1 MLSLFFEQNQ
11 GRTKMGKAVGI
22 DLGTSTSCVACVID
36 GKPQAL
42 PGPDGELIQASVVS
56 FLPDG
61 SRIVGNRA
69 KRMMIEN
76 AENTV
81 YSAKR
86 LIGRKYFS
94 AEVKKA
100 QAVCSYKIVE
110 GPNQSV
116 RIRIMGRDYSIPE
129 ISAMVLMEMKKIA
142 ENNLGEE
149 VTDAVITVPAYFND
163 GQRQATKDAGT
174 IAGLNV
180 LRIINEPTAA
190 ALAYGFGKGLTQKV
204 AVYDLGGG
212 TFDISILEI
221 GEDVFEVIS
230 TAGDTY
236 LGGDDFD
243 DRLIDYLA
251 ERFMREHDIDLRQD
265 RTALQKLKNAAEK
278 AKIELSEVTETRIY
292 IPAIVE
298 TMEGKLD
305 LDYTITRNYFGQ
317 MVHDLI
323 QRTFKVCDEA
333 LQNAHLT
340 VEDIDALILVGGPT
354 KSPIVQE
361 AVKNYFFKEPQAG
374 IDPELVVAI
383 GAAIQAATLT
393 ERRPGALLLDVTPM
407 SLGIATAG
415 GLMDVLIERNT
426 PIPTESSRIFTTTR
440 DNQTAVRI
448 KIYQGE
454 SRHVEENELLGEFRL
469 TDIPPAPKGEPK
481 IEVTFEIDANG
492 IVNVTAR
499 DKDTG
504 KAQSV
509 QLNVSGGLSKEEI
522 ERLRRE
528 HAGGGEE
535 VASYKPEAELP
546 E

>member
-1 MLSLFFEQNQ
+1 M
-11 GRTKMGKAVGI
+11 GRAVGI

-36 GKPQAL
+36 GKPQAI
-42 PGPDGELIQASVVS
+42 PGPDEKPIQASVVS

-61 SRIVGNRA
+61 GRVVGNEA

-76 AENTV
+76 AESTI

-86 LIGRKYFS
+86 LIGRKFFS
-94 AEVKKA
+94 PEVKKA

-110 GPNQSV
+110 GSNQSV
-116 RIRIMGRDYSIPE
+116 RIRIRERDYSVPE

-142 ENNLGEE
+142 ENYLGEE
-149 VTDAVITVPAYFND
+149 VDKAVITVPASFND

-180 LRIINEPTAA
+180 LRIINEPTASS
-190 ALAYGFGKGLTQKV
+190 LAYGYGKGLSQKI

-230 TAGDTY
+230 TAGDSY

-243 DRLIDYLA
+243 DRLIDYFA
-251 ERFMREHDIDLRQD
+251 ERFMRDFDIDIRTD
-265 RTALQKLKNAAEK
+265 RKALQKLKNAAEQ
-278 AKIELSEVTETRIY
+278 AKIELSEKLETQIS
-292 IPAIVE
+292 IPKIME
-298 TMEGKLD
+298 TMEGAKD
-305 LDYTITRNYFGQ
+305 LDYTINRNYFGQ
-317 MVHDLI
+317 MVMDLI

-340 VEDIDALILVGGPT
+340 IEDINALILVGGPT
-354 KSPIVQE
+354 KSPIVQD
-361 AVKNYFFKEPQAG
+361 AVKNYFFKDPQAN

-383 GAAIQAATLT
+383 GAAIQAASLT
-393 ERRPGALLLDVTPM
+393 ERRPGALLLDVTPL

-426 PIPTESSRIFTTTR
+426 PIPTESSRIFTTTH

-454 SRHVEENELLGEFRL
+454 SKFYEKNELLGEFRL
-469 TDIPPAPKGEPK
+469 AEIPPMPKGEPK

-509 QLNVSGGLSKEEI
+509 QLTVSGGLSHEEI
-522 ERLRRE
+522 ERFKKE
-528 HAGGGEE
+528 HAGAGKEE
-535 VASYKPEAELP
+535 VKAYKPKAELP
-546 E
+546 DR

>member
-1 MLSLFFEQNQ
+1 
-11 GRTKMGKAVGI
+11 MGKAVGI
-22 DLGTSTSCVACVID
+22 DLGTTTSCVACVID
-36 GKPQAL
+36 GKLQAI
-42 PGPDGELIQASVVS
+42 PGPDGEPIQASVVS

-61 SRIVGNRA
+61 SRIVGNQA
-69 KRMMIEN
+69 KKMMIEN

-100 QAVCSYKIVE
+100 QSVCAYQIVE

-116 RIRIMGRDYSIPE
+116 RIRIMGRDYSVPE

-142 ENNLGEE
+142 ENHLGEE
-149 VTDAVITVPAYFND
+149 VDQAVITVPAYFND

-174 IAGLNV
+174 IAGLKV

-190 ALAYGFGKGLTQKV
+190 ALAYGFGKGLTQRV

-243 DRLIDYLA
+243 DRIIDYLA
-251 ERFMREHDIDLRQD
+251 ERFMREHDIDLRQE
-265 RTALQKLKNAAEK
+265 RKALQKLKNAAEQ
-278 AKIELSEVTETRIY
+278 AKIELSEVLETRIH

-298 TMEGKLD
+298 TMEGPID
-305 LDYTITRNYFGQ
+305 LDYTLNRNYLGQ
-317 MVHDLI
+317 LVQDLI

-333 LQNAHLT
+333 LQNARMT

-354 KSPIVQE
+354 KSPIIQE

-383 GAAIQAATLT
+383 GAAIQASTLT
-393 ERRPGALLLDVTPM
+393 ERRPGALLLDVTPL

-454 SRHVEENELLGEFRL
+454 SKFVEENELLGEFRL

-509 QLNVSGGLSKEEI
+509 QLTVSGGLSPEEI
-522 ERLRRE
+522 ERLRKE
-528 HAGGGEE
+528 HSEGEE
-535 VASYKPEAELP
+535 VTSYTPEAELP
-546 E
+546 DS

>member
-1 MLSLFFEQNQ
+1 
-11 GRTKMGKAVGI
+11 MGKAVGI

-42 PGPDGELIQASVVS
+42 PGPDKNLIQASVVS

-61 SRIVGNRA
+61 SRVVGNAA
-69 KRMMIEN
+69 KKMMIEN

-100 QAVCSYKIVE
+100 QAVSSFKIVE

-116 RIRIMGRDYSIPE
+116 RIRIQERDYSVPE

-142 ENNLGEE
+142 EAFLGEE
-149 VTDAVITVPAYFND
+149 VDKAVITVPAFFND

-190 ALAYGFGKGLTQKV
+190 ALAYGFGKELSQKV
-204 AVYDLGGG
+204 AIYDFGGG

-221 GEDVFEVIS
+221 GQDVFEVIS

-243 DRLIDYLA
+243 DRLIDYFA
-251 ERFMREHDIDLRQD
+251 ERFMREHDIDIRTD
-265 RTALQKLKNAAEK
+265 RKALQKLKNAAEQ
-278 AKIELSEVTETRIY
+278 AKIELSTKLETVIN
-292 IPAIVE
+292 IPAIM
-298 TMEGKLD
+298 TGPDGPLD
-305 LDYTITRNYFGQ
+305 LNYTLNRNYFGQ
-317 MVHDLI
+317 MILDLI

-333 LQNAHLT
+333 LQNGHLT
-340 VEDIDALILVGGPT
+340 SEDIGALILVGGPT
-354 KSPIVQE
+354 KSPIIQE
-361 AVKNYFFKEPQAG
+361 AVKNYFFKEPQAN

-393 ERRPGALLLDVTPM
+393 ERKAGALLLDVTPM

-415 GLMDVLIERNT
+415 GLMDTLIERNT
-426 PIPTESSRIFTTTR
+426 PIPTESSRIFTTTH

-454 SRHVEENELLGEFRL
+454 DKFYEKNELLGEFRL
-469 TDIPPAPKGEPK
+469 ADIPAAPKGEPK

-492 IVNVTAR
+492 IVNVTAK

-504 KAQSV
+504 QAQSV
-509 QLNVSGGLSKEEI
+509 QLTVSGGLSKEEI
-522 ERLRRE
+522 EKFKKE
-528 HAGGGEE
+528 HAGKDEE
-535 VASYKPEAELP
+535 VEAYKPGAQLP

>member
-1 MLSLFFEQNQ
+1 
-11 GRTKMGKAVGI
+11 MGKAVGI
-22 DLGTSTSCVACVID
+22 DLGTSTSGVAAVID
-36 GKPQAL
+36 GKPTPI
-42 PGPDGELIQASVVS
+42 PGPDGRLIQASVVS

-61 SRIVGNRA
+61 SRVVGNAA
-69 KRMMIEN
+69 KKMMIEN

-86 LIGRKYFS
+86 LIGRKFFS

-100 QAVCSYKIVE
+100 QAVSSFKIVE

-116 RIRIMGRDYSIPE
+116 RIRIMERDYSVPE

-142 ENNLGEE
+142 EAYLGEE
-149 VTDAVITVPAYFND
+149 VDKAVITVPAFFND
-163 GQRQATKDAGT
+163 GQRQATKDAGV

-190 ALAYGFGKGLTQKV
+190 ALAYGFGKNLSQKISI
-204 AVYDLGGG
+204 YDFGGG

-221 GEDVFEVIS
+221 GQDVFEVIS

-243 DRLIDYLA
+243 DRLIDYFA
-251 ERFMREHDIDLRQD
+251 ERFMREHEVDIRGN
-265 RTALQKLKNAAEK
+265 RKALQKLKNAAEQ
-278 AKIELSEVTETRIY
+278 AKIELSTKLEVNLS
-292 IPAIVE
+292 IPDIMQTDSGPLSLE
-298 TMEGKLD
+298 
-305 LDYTITRNYFGQ
+305 YTLNRNYFGQ
-317 MVHDLI
+317 MILDLI

-333 LQNAHLT
+333 LQNGHLT
-340 VEDIDALILVGGPT
+340 SGDINALILVGGPT
-354 KSPIVQE
+354 KSPIIQD
-361 AVKNYFFKEPQAG
+361 AVKNYFFKDPQAN

-383 GAAIQAATLT
+383 GAAIQASTLT
-393 ERRPGALLLDVTPM
+393 EHKPGALLLDVTPM

-415 GLMDVLIERNT
+415 GLMDTLLERNT
-426 PIPTESSRIFTTTR
+426 PIPTESSRIFTTTH

-454 SRHVEENELLGEFRL
+454 DKFYEKNELLGEFRL
-469 TDIPPAPKGEPK
+469 AEIPPAPKGEPK
-481 IEVTFEIDANG
+481 VEVTFEIDANG
-492 IVNVTAR
+492 IVNVTAK

-509 QLNVSGGLSKEEI
+509 QLTVSGGLSKEEI
-522 ERLRRE
+522 ARLKKE
-528 HAGGGEE
+528 HASGEE
-535 VASYKPEAELP
+535 VAAFRPGASLP